1 MGRKRDEWEEI
12 HRVNK
17 NDVVLPIPNPANPSL
32 ATSFSLALASSHWWG
47 PKKFTPDSAHAVH
60 VSSAGIEKSQS
71 SQTIPLCKSLSVVPR
86 PLWKFWPWYP
96 KDPLPFLNFLSIF
109 LSSVL
114 WLKIQK
120 KVLKIGQIYIKK

>member
-1 MGRKRDEWEEI
+1 MNGKKFTGSI
-12 HRVNK
+12 K
-17 NDVVLPIPNPANPSL
+17 T
-32 ATSFSLALASSHWWG
+32 TSFYQFQIQLTLRWQHHFLWHWPLAIDG
-47 PKKFTPDSAHAVH
+47 VPKKFTPDSAHAVH

-120 KVLKIGQIYIKK
+120 KVLRIGQIYIKK